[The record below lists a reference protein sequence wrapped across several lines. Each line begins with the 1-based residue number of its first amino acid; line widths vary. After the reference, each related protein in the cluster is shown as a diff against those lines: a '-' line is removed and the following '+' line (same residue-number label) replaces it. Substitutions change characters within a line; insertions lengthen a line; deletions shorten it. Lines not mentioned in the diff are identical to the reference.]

1 MAERQVDSWC
11 EEYADP
17 IDALA
22 ERRLTVYDDIA
33 GTTNQPSQTTIRY
46 PGRVAWKRPSGAARW
61 EGHVYVDRGIFADTF
76 NALEAETLK
85 SELPNVDDWLRNLDR
100 RRWSFTIPY
109 ERRPGEYKPFIP
121 DFLFFRQEGDR
132 VTVDILDPHGVHL
145 DDAVMKAK
153 GLAQYAQS
161 HRHRFGR
168 IELLD
173 KIDGQLPRLNLKDKK
188 IRDQINAMANN
199 DGLLAIYKAVGV

>member
-1 MAERQVDSWC
+1 MRQISDGF
-11 EEYADP
+11 
-17 IDALA
+17 
-22 ERRLTVYDDIA
+22 R
-33 GTTNQPSQTTIRY
+33 
-46 PGRVAWKRPSGAARW
+46 
-61 EGHVYVDRGIFADTF
+61 
-76 NALEAETLK
+76 
-85 SELPNVDDWLRNLDR
+85 
-100 RRWSFTIPY
+100 
-109 ERRPGEYKPFIP
+109 P

-188 IRDQINAMANN
+188 IRDQINAVANN